1 MWLSLASLLI
11 SLYSMGPDAFV
22 SAEMRGI
29 WQERD
34 KTNANAWDNMW
45 PT

>member
-1 MWLSLASLLI
+1 MRKELSSKI
-11 SLYSMGPDAFV
+11 HGPDAFV
-22 SAEMRGI
+22 SAAMRGI

-45 PT
+45 ST

>member
-1 MWLSLASLLI
+1 MREELSSK
-11 SLYSMGPDAFV
+11 MNGPDAFV
-22 SAEMRGI
+22 SAEMRRI